1 MAKIAVTRLPTAEA
15 KNAVV
20 GHIANGLK
28 VADAMARVGRV
39 VKTYEGWMANDPE
52 FNKRVQRVRDELRGE
67 VRPDVAAARDEARGL
82 SFVEFREKYL
92 HRQTPWHHQVW
103 IDALDGKTDY
113 DVPSGVVIDIRN
125 PKRMVINCPPNHG
138 KSQTLIDYLTYRLCL
153 NQNFRVGIIS
163 KRKENA
169 ADMLYQIKMR
179 LVSTQF
185 EEMQAAYAPAGG
197 FRPEKGDGAFGANKL
212 FLSGRTD
219 DGSSPN
225 VEALGLGTQI
235 YGRRFDMVLLDDCI
249 VGDNAHDYEKQI
261 RWLESEVQSRVKNG
275 PIVIIGTRLAAVD
288 MYSQLRIDDRYT
300 SGRTPWSYIKMPM
313 VLHYADDPKDWVTL
327 WPRTQTFFDTPDDP
341 KDPETGEYIAWD
353 GPKCAERR
361 GDVPPDVWQLVY
373 QQEDVPDNA
382 TFHPDCLK
390 GSEDGR
396 RMPGPLT
403 AGSWGHPPQG
413 KEGMYTIAAIDPA
426 MVGDAFIVVGSIDRE
441 TQDRWIENAYVQNQ
455 PSVSWIKET
464 MKQVTIEYGVQAWV
478 VERNGFQG
486 FLAYDH
492 ELIQW
497 MNDHGARVQDH
508 LTGQQKNDP
517 VFGVA
522 SLAPL
527 FGYRERRDGGGK
539 WEFSKGSN
547 RIHLPRVEGHAG
559 FMALTEE
566 LAAWK
571 PHIRGTKLVQDGPM
585 ALWMFDLHARTLLGD
600 PHVGAMQQR
609 TERRNRFMMRGR
621 HQYQFRTT
629 VV

>member
-1 MAKIAVTRLPTAEA
+1 MASIPVQRLPIDEA

-39 VKTYEGWMANDPE
+39 VKTYEGWMSSDPV
-52 FNKRVQRVRDELRGE
+52 FNARVTRVRNERRGNTD
-67 VRPDVAAARDEARGL
+67 PDDAAARDQARGL

-103 IDALDGKTDY
+103 IDALDGKTEY
-113 DVPSGVVIDIRN
+113 DVPDGVVVEIHD

-138 KSQTLIDYLTYRLCL
+138 KSQTLIDYITYRLCL

-179 LVSTQF
+179 LTSTQF
-185 EEMQAAYAPAGG
+185 EELQAAYAPAGG
-197 FRPEKGDGAFGANKL
+197 FRPEKGEGAFGANKL

-275 PIVIIGTRLAAVD
+275 PIVIIGTRLASVD
-288 MYSQLRIDDRYT
+288 MYSQLRVNDRYT
-300 SGRTPWSYIKMPM
+300 GGVTPWSYIKMPM
-313 VLHYADDPKDWVTL
+313 VLHYADDPKDWITL
-327 WPRTQTFFDTPDDP
+327 WPASKTFFDTPADP
-341 KDPETGEYIAWD
+341 KNADGDYIAWD
-353 GPKCAERR
+353 GEKCADRR
-361 GDVPPDVWQLVY
+361 NATPPTMWQLVY
-373 QQEDVPDNA
+373 QQEDIADDA
-382 TFHPDCLK
+382 TFHPDCVK
-390 GSEDGR
+390 GSTDGR

-426 MVGDAFIVVGSIDRE
+426 MVGDAFIIVGAVDRE
-441 TQDRWIENAYVQNQ
+441 SGYRWIENCFVQNQ
-455 PSVSWIKET
+455 PSVTWIKET
-464 MKQVTIEYGVQAWV
+464 MKSVTIEYGVQTWV

-486 FLAYDH
+486 FLAYDA
-492 ELIQW
+492 ELQAW
-497 MNDHGARVQDH
+497 MNAHNCRMQDH
-508 LTGQQKNDP
+508 LTGSQKNDP

-522 SLAPL
+522 SLSPL
-527 FGYRERRDGGGK
+527 FGYRQRRDGGGK
-539 WEFSKGSN
+539 YEFVKGSN
-547 RIHLPRVEGHAG
+547 KIQLPRVENHAG
-559 FMALTEE
+559 MIALTEE
-566 LAAWK
+566 LQAWR
-571 PHIRGTKLVQDGPM
+571 PHVRGTKLVQDGPM

-600 PHVGAMQQR
+600 PDAGAAAQR
-609 TERRNRFMMRGR
+609 VEHRNRFMMRGR
-621 HQYQFRTT
+621 RKFQFRTT
-629 VV
+629 VI